1 MKITGNFITIAA
13 TALAFS
19 APSFSQ
25 ETSTNETPTKETVVA
40 TVNGTDITLGHVL
53 ALASRLP
60 EQYMDIEDKS
70 LYAGIVDQLVQQQ
83 LLSSL
88 ITEETTALK
97 LASENE
103 RRALYAT
110 EAIEEIYAT
119 ALTQDAINER
129 YNEIYVNAEPIP
141 EYNASHILV
150 VAEEEAKA
158 LIVKLAEGA
167 DFATLA
173 KESST
178 GPTGVN
184 GGSLGWTGVGSF
196 VPEFEA
202 AMLQLKAGEV
212 SPPVKT
218 QFGWHVIK
226 LNETR
231 DMPAPELAAVQDEIK
246 ESLMAVA
253 LENRISQLETSGD
266 IVRKEQ
272 EVDPSFVKKFELL
285 KD

>member
-1 MKITGNFITIAA
+1 MKITGKFITIAA

-25 ETSTNETPTKETVVA
+25 ETSTKETPTKETVIA

-53 ALASRLP
+53 SLASRLP

-83 LLSSL
+83 LLRSL

-103 RRALYAT
+103 RRAFYAT

-119 ALTQDAINER
+119 ALTQDAINDR
-129 YNEIYVNAEPIP
+129 YNEIYVNAEPIL
-141 EYNASHILV
+141 EYNSSHILV

-173 KESST
+173 KENST
-178 GPTGVN
+178 GPTSVN

-231 DMPAPELAAVQDEIK
+231 EMPAPELAAVQDEIK
-246 ESLMAVA
+246 ESLKAVA

-272 EVDPSFVKKFELL
+272 EIDPSFVKKFELL

>member
-1 MKITGNFITIAA
+1 MKIAGKFITIAV
-13 TALAFS
+13 TALTLSS
-19 APSFSQ
+19 AGFSQ
-25 ETSTNETPTKETVVA
+25 EVPTKETVVA

-53 ALASRLP
+53 SLASRLP
-60 EQYMDIEDKS
+60 DEYMGIEDAN

-88 ITEETTALK
+88 IAAETADLK

-103 RRALYAT
+103 HRALYAT
-110 EAIEEIYAT
+110 EAIETIYAA
-119 ALTQDAINER
+119 ALTQDAIDER

-141 EYNASHILV
+141 EYNTSHILV
-150 VAEEEAKA
+150 EDEEKAKA

-173 KESST
+173 KENST
-178 GPTGVN
+178 GPSGAS

-218 QFGWHVIK
+218 QFGWHIII
-226 LNETR
+226 LNEAR
-231 DMPAPELAAVQDEIK
+231 DKPAPKLAVVLDEIE
-246 ESLMAVA
+246 ESLKAVA

-272 EVDPSFVKKFELL
+272 EIDPSFVKKFELL